1 MKERRSI
8 LDIFK
13 PVKKDQTLMYTTFQE
28 LGTFKSTFG
37 TFGGDIYASDDVRTC
52 IRALSEHTSKANP
65 RCTDKRIERL
75 LSLAPNKYMN
85 GKDFLAKLRNI
96 LEVKNTAFVF
106 IERDNTNK
114 VIGFYPV
121 PYQTYEAVE
130 YKNNLFIKF
139 SFAGMAA
146 NTLVCPW
153 DDLVVL
159 RKDYIWSDIGGEN
172 NVPLINTLDVIGTLD
187 KGLQNA
193 VKSTA
198 NLRGIL
204 KSTKAMLSPED
215 RKKQQESFVKDYLN
229 IENEGGIASLDAT
242 QEFKEINMKPTTA
255 SAEEVAAYREKVY
268 RYFGINERIISSRYS
283 ESEYDAF
290 YESRIEPFIVALS
303 LELTRK
309 IFSDREIGFGNEVWY
324 ESNRLQ
330 YASAKTKISMVAL
343 VDRGLMTP
351 NEYRAL
357 FNMAPYE
364 GGDEFVRR
372 LDTTKT
378 GDDVGDDGTTGNPV
392 GRPPKDDLD
401 DVDDVDDGGNDDG
414 I

>member
-1 MKERRSI
+1 MRERRSI
-8 LDIFK
+8 LDLFK
-13 PVKKDQTLMYTTFQE
+13 PVKKDQIKTYTQFQE
-28 LGTFKSTFG
+28 LGTFKSYFG
-37 TFGGDIYASDDVRTC
+37 SFGNDIYASDDVRTC

-96 LEVKNTAFVF
+96 LEVKNTAFVY
-106 IERDNTNK
+106 IERDNTGK
-114 VIGFYPV
+114 AIGFYPV
-121 PYQTYEAVE
+121 PYSTFEAVE
-130 YKNNLFIKF
+130 YKGGLFVQF
-139 SFAGMAA
+139 MFNGLAA
-146 NTLVCPW
+146 SQ
-153 DDLVVL
+153 LVVPWEDL
-159 RKDYIWSDIGGEN
+159 AVIRKDYLNSDIAGESN
-172 NVPLINTLDVIGTLD
+172 LPLLGTLDVICTLD

-204 KSTKAMLSPED
+204 KSTKGLLAPED
-215 RKKQQESFVKDYLN
+215 RKAQKEAFVNDYLN
-229 IENEGGIASLDAT
+229 IDNEGGIASLDAT

-255 SAEEVAAYREKVY
+255 SAEETSAYREKIY
-268 RYFGINERIISSRYS
+268 RYFGFNEAII
-283 ESEYDAF
+283 ESKYTEAQYDAF
-290 YESRIEPFIVALS
+290 YESRIEPVLVALS

-309 IFSDREIGFGNEVWY
+309 LFTPREIAYGDEVWY

-330 YASAKTKISMVAL
+330 YASAKTKISMVQL

-364 GGDEFVRR
+364 GGDEFVLR
-372 LDTTKT
+372 LDTAKT
-378 GDDVGDDGTTGNPV
+378 GDTSNDGTGNPV
-392 GRPPKDDLD
+392 GRPPS
-401 DVDDVDDGGNDDG
+401 DDGDEGGNEDG
-414 I
+414 N

>member
-8 LDIFK
+8 LDLFK
-13 PVKKDQTLMYTTFQE
+13 PVKKDQIKTYTQFQE
-28 LGTFKSTFG
+28 LGTFKSYFG
-37 TFGGDIYASDDVRTC
+37 SFGNDIYASDDVRTC

-96 LEVKNTAFVF
+96 LEVKNTAFVY
-106 IERDNTNK
+106 IERDNTGK
-114 VIGFYPV
+114 AIGFYPV
-121 PYQTYEAVE
+121 PYQTFEAVE
-130 YKNNLFIKF
+130 YKNGLFVQFNF
-139 SFAGMAA
+139 SGTAA
-146 NTLVCPW
+146 TQLTIPW
-153 DDLVVL
+153 EDLAVL
-159 RKDYIWSDIGGEN
+159 RKDYLNSDISGESN
-172 NVPLINTLDVIGTLD
+172 APLLGTLDVIGTLD

-204 KSTKAMLSPED
+204 KSTKGMLAPED
-215 RKKQQESFVKDYLN
+215 RKKQQEAFVKDYLN

-255 SAEEVAAYREKVY
+255 SAEEVSAYREKIY
-268 RYFGINERIISSRYS
+268 RYFGVNEAIIESKYS
-283 ESEYDAF
+283 ESQYDAF
-290 YESRIEPFIVALS
+290 YESRIEPFLVALS

-309 IFSDREIGFGNEVWY
+309 LFTPREIAYGDEVWY

-357 FNMAPYE
+357 FNMAPYD
-364 GGDEFVRR
+364 GGDEFVLR
-372 LDTTKT
+372 LDTSKT
-378 GDDVGDDGTTGNPV
+378 GDTSNEGTGNPV
-392 GRPPKDDLD
+392 GRPPSDDT
-401 DVDDVDDGGNDDG
+401 VDEEGEE
-414 I
+414 